1 MKYAPF
7 KFFLER
13 ILTLI
18 IKGKI
23 GIKIDEIHLYNTFE
37 HIWFKL
43 AFCPKRL

>member
-1 MKYAPF
+1 MKYVPF
-7 KFFLER
+7 NYFLER

-23 GIKIDEIHLYNTFE
+23 GIKIDEIHFYNTFE

-43 AFCPKRL
+43 DFCLKRL